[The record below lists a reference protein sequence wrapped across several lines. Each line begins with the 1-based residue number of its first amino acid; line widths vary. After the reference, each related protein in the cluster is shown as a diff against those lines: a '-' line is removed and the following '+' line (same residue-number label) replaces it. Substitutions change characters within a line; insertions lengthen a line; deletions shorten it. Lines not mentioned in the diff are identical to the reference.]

1 MKKIQYSVFILGL
14 LLGMAACTERYDVQL
29 DEGFTRLV
37 VDGVITSDSLRHKV
51 KITTSGSYFLNEAP
65 PAVEGA
71 TVLIEDGVS
80 TWQMRELPTE
90 PGVYEADEAFAG
102 KPGMTYTLHIELQQ
116 QVGNSDS
123 YTATNRMPETV
134 GQIDSITLDYRDNF
148 DFYLLNL
155 YATDPPTTDFYKFD
169 AYVNGRIITDT
180 ASRALVS
187 DDRFFNGNNTNGLPV
202 MFLRGDE
209 IKAGDTIVLRLA
221 AINEDYYRFFLE
233 LQTASGPSNPL
244 FSGPAANVRS
254 NVSNGGLGYFAAI
267 EVTRDTLI
275 VPANPKE

>member
-102 KPGMTYTLHIELQQ
+102 KPGKTYTLHIVLQQ

-202 MFLRGDE
+202 MFCVGTKSRPATPSCSGWQPSTK
-209 IKAGDTIVLRLA
+209 IITGSFRASNGIR
-221 AINEDYYRFFLE
+221 AIQSTL
-233 LQTASGPSNPL
+233 
-244 FSGPAANVRS
+244 SGPAANVRS

-267 EVTRDTLI
+267 EVTSDTLI